1 VNTEGYD
8 NYRGERERHRR
19 TLRRELLG
27 LILNYEPGE
36 IRAALDLY
44 ERNPKQ
50 FSADVMQEMSQDQE
64 AAFCAQFTR
73 ITDASDETQTI

>member
-27 LILNYEPGE
+27 LILNYEPGD

-44 ERNPKQ
+44 ERDPKQ
-50 FSADVMQEMSQDQE
+50 FSGDVMQEME
-64 AAFCAQFTR
+64 K
-73 ITDASDETQTI
+73 DATVI